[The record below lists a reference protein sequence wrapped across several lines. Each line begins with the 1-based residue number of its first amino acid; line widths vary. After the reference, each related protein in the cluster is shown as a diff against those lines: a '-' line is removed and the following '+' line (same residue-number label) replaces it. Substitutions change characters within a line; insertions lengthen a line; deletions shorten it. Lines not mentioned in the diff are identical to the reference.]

1 MKELTLLKRIKRELT
16 LRGNIRILLIQSVI
30 GSIGYG
36 MLLPIWQPF
45 VLSLGA
51 SMPVLGGLRGIITL
65 LSSISSLLWGK
76 FSDMAG
82 RKPFIVLSYALRAI
96 AILFCIFA
104 RAWSLLI
111 LYAIFMGLSASFQQH
126 NPAISSLIAES
137 VSRRERGT
145 AYGIIMAS
153 STIASAIVAPLGGI
167 LAIIW
172 GFRPI
177 FVGCIL
183 ADLLG
188 IILTAFFIEET
199 LKDIYSGS
207 GVKQSRINIL
217 RSMIM
222 PEPHLWGFYISL
234 TVDAFAWGLGSYILY
249 GMLVKTYGFT
259 KYHLGLLSTVLS
271 LVWGISQVP
280 IGKLIDKYGRKLFL
294 LISEL
299 VGMISLVGWLFSRSF
314 ISFAIL
320 QIPFALMIAT
330 WIPAI
335 AALLADSV
343 PMEKRGQAMGR
354 LQAFRGIFSFPSP
367 YVGGLLFEAYG
378 FKAPII
384 ANLIGAIIALFLIYL
399 LVREEIQA

>member
-1 MKELTLLKRIKRELT
+1 M
-16 LRGNIRILLIQSVI
+16 
-30 GSIGYG
+30 SI
-36 MLLPIWQPF
+36 
-45 VLSLGA
+45 
-51 SMPVLGGLRGIITL
+51 LGGLRGIITL
-65 LSSISSLLWGK
+65 LSSVSSLLWGK
-76 FSDMAG
+76 LSDMAG
-82 RKPFIVLSYALRAI
+82 RKPFIVLSYALRVI
-96 AILFCIFA
+96 AIIVCIFA
-104 RAWSLLI
+104 GAWPLLI

-126 NPAISSLIAES
+126 NPAVASLIAES
-137 VSRRERGT
+137 VSREERGT
-145 AYGIIMAS
+145 AYGVIMAS
-153 STIASAIVAPLGGI
+153 STIASALVAPLGGI

-177 FVGCIL
+177 FIGCIL

-188 IILTAFFIEET
+188 IILTVLFIEET
-199 LKDIYSGS
+199 LKDVHAGS
-207 GVKQSRINIL
+207 KVKEPLINTL
-217 RSMIM
+217 KSMIT

-259 KYHLGLLSTVLS
+259 KYQLGLLSTVLS

-330 WIPAI
+330 WVPAI

-343 PMEKRGQAMGR
+343 PMERRGQAMGR
-354 LQAFRGIFSFPSP
+354 LQAFRGIFAFPAP
-367 YVGGLLFEAYG
+367 YIGGLLFDTYG
-378 FKAPII
+378 FRAPIFT
-384 ANLIGAIIALFLIYL
+384 NLIGAILAFILIFL
-399 LVREEIQA
+399 LVREEVKSAKLQN